1 MTSTASNERDP
12 STEIDERQVA
22 FMRRLSSQLRL
33 VLGMLSMVRDNLPR
47 DTPIAFDVENIVIHL
62 RTLHDYA
69 GAEFPRLPKQPDF
82 IGPPESGEEAK
93 ELGQSVEPKL
103 FH

>member
-1 MTSTASNERDP
+1 MTPTTSTDLDSLAEV
-12 STEIDERQVA
+12 DEFQVA
-22 FMRRLSSQLRL
+22 FMRRLSSQFRL

-69 GAEFPRLPKQPDF
+69 SAEFPRLPIHPD
-82 IGPPESGEEAK
+82 PHERADEAN
-93 ELGQSVEPKL
+93 EPSQSAQPKL

>member
-1 MTSTASNERDP
+1 MC
-12 STEIDERQVA
+12 
-22 FMRRLSSQLRL
+22 RLSSQLRL
-33 VLGMLSMVRDNLPR
+33 VLGMLSMVRDNLPS

-69 GAEFPRLPKQPDF
+69 GTEFPRLPKHPDS
-82 IGPPESGEEAK
+82 IGPPEAGEQAK

>member
-1 MTSTASNERDP
+1 MTSTASNELDP

-33 VLGMLSMVRDNLPR
+33 VLGMLSMVRDNLR
-47 DTPIAFDVENIVIHL
+47 SDTPIAFDVENIVIHL

-69 GAEFPRLPKQPDF
+69 DIEFPRLPKHPDF
-82 IGPPESGEEAK
+82 RGQHETGEEAK
-93 ELGQSVEPKL
+93 EPSQSIDPRL